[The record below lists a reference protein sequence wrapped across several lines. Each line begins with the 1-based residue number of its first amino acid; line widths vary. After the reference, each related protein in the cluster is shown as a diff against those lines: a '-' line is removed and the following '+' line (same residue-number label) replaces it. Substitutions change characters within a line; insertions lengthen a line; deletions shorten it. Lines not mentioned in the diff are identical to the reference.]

1 MKYFTWIYNNVE
13 YREVDPMDPVP
24 VADENQGKP
33 LYEALGMTLNEA
45 QQVSTDYAWNK
56 IRNQRDVLIAE
67 TDWVS
72 GDDVPQSLKDKFYT
86 YRQALRDITTQTDPQ
101 NIVWPEK
108 PE

>member
-1 MKYFTWIYNNVE
+1 MKYHIWTFNNVE
-13 YREVDPMDPVP
+13 YREVDPLLSIPI
-24 VADENQGKP
+24 ADENQGKP
-33 LYEALGMTLNEA
+33 LYEVLGMTLEEA
-45 QQVSTDYAWNK
+45 TQVSLDYTWH
-56 IRNQRDVLIAE
+56 RVRQERDRRIAE

-72 GDDVPQSLKDKFYT
+72 GDDVPQALKDKFYT